1 MLPKNRILTSSAA
14 AVIIVVLLGSGFV
27 LGYGAGR
34 KHPEQITVQGVSNPN
49 NPSGNVDF
57 STFWEAW
64 QLVQDNYLK
73 NDSVSTQDKMYG
85 AIGGMVRSLGD
96 PYTEFFNPKDSKKF
110 QEDIEGNFSGIGAEI
125 GIRKQIL
132 TVISPLKDSPAMK
145 AGLKSGDQILGIN
158 STSTQDLSL
167 DQSVQLIRGPEG
179 TKVTLSILRSGWD
192 KPKDFVITRANIAAP
207 TLDFSMKGDVA
218 YIQLYG
224 FNANASGLFA
234 NAVARAQNANAKYM
248 VLDLRND
255 PGGYLEVAVDIAG
268 WFLPRGTLVVK
279 EESRQGTTDEF
290 RAQGNGSLVNMP
302 VVVLVN
308 GGSASASEI
317 LAGALRDDRK
327 VKLVGETSFG
337 KGTVQQLKD
346 LEDGSSIKITI
357 AHWVLPKGQI
367 LEGTG
372 LKPDV
377 EVKLTDTDVQAGKDP
392 QLDKA
397 LQVVKGL

>member
-1 MLPKNRILTSSAA
+1 
-14 AVIIVVLLGSGFV
+14 
-27 LGYGAGR
+27 LGYGVGI
-34 KHPEQITVQGVSNPN
+34 KHPEEITVQGVTNPQD
-49 NPSGNVDF
+49 PSHNVDF

-73 NDSVSTQDKMYG
+73 DGQISSQAKMYG
-85 AIGGMVRSLGD
+85 AIDGLVRSLGD
-96 PYTEFFNPKDSKKF
+96 PYSEFFSPQESRKF
-110 QEDIEGNFSGIGAEI
+110 QQDIEGNFSGIGAEI

-132 TVISPLKDSPAMK
+132 TIISPLKDSPAAK
-145 AGLKSGDQILGIN
+145 AGLKPGDQILKID

-167 DQSVQLIRGPEG
+167 DESVNFIRGPQG
-179 TKVTLSILRSGWD
+179 TKVTLNVLRAAWD
-192 KPKDFVITRANIAAP
+192 KPRDFTITRQNIEAP

-218 YIQLYG
+218 YVQLYS
-224 FNANASGLFA
+224 FNANASRLFY
-234 NAVARAQNANAKYM
+234 NAMGQAQNFKAKYV

-255 PGGYLEVAVDIAG
+255 PGGYLEVAVDLAG
-268 WFLPRGTLVVK
+268 WFLPKGTLVVK
-279 EESRQGTTDEF
+279 EESRQGVTDEF
-290 RAQGNGSLVNMP
+290 RAQGNGSLVNIP
-302 VVVLVN
+302 VVVLIN

-317 LAGALRDDRK
+317 LAGALRDARGA
-327 VKLVGETSFG
+327 KLIGETSFG

-346 LEDGSSIKITI
+346 LKDGSSIKITV

-377 EVKLTDTDVQAGKDP
+377 EVKLTDEDAQAGKDP

-397 LQVVKGL
+397 LQVVKGQ

>member
-1 MLPKNRILTSSAA
+1 MTSSAA
-14 AVIIVVLLGSGFV
+14 VLAIVVLLGSGFAM
-27 LGYGAGR
+27 GYGAGR
-34 KHPEQITVQGVSNPN
+34 KHPEEITVQGVVNPN

-73 NDSVSTQDKMYG
+73 NDSVSARNKMYG

-96 PYTEFFNPKDSKKF
+96 PYSEFFNPQESKKF
-110 QEDIEGNFSGIGAEI
+110 QEDVNGNFSGIGAEI

-132 TVISPLKDSPAMK
+132 TVIAPLKDSPAMR
-145 AGLKSGDQILGIN
+145 AGLKSGDQVLKIGA
-158 STSTQDLSL
+158 TSTQDLSL
-167 DQSVQLIRGPEG
+167 DQSVQFIRGPEG
-179 TKVTLSILRSGWD
+179 TKVTLNVFRASWD
-192 KPKDFVITRANIAAP
+192 KPKDFIITRANIVAP

-234 NAVARAQNANAKYM
+234 NAVSQAQNSKAKYM
-248 VLDLRND
+248 VLDLRDD

-268 WFLPRGTLVVK
+268 WFLKRGTLVVK
-279 EESRQGTTDEF
+279 EESRQGTMDEF
-290 RAQGNGSLVNMP
+290 RAQGNGSLANMP
-302 VVVLVN
+302 VVVLIN
-308 GGSASASEI
+308 AGSASASEI
-317 LAGALRDDRK
+317 LAGALRDARG
-327 VKLVGETSFG
+327 VKLIGETSFG

-377 EVKLTDTDVQAGKDP
+377 EVKLTDQDIEAGKDP

-397 LQVVKGL
+397 LQVVKSL